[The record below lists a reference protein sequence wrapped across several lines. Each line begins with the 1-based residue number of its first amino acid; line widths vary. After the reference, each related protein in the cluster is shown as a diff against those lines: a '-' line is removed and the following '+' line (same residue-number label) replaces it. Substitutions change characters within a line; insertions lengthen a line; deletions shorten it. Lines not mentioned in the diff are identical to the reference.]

1 LGLYNDNETTT
12 SGDLKSRDYWRA
24 RFNAEMLEQALT
36 TRQPEGRIGFE
47 LIGAISVLDDLLKV
61 WPNHS
66 SLQQWHERAS
76 AVRKQVD
83 PNADRQAPFT
93 GRCMWNEHS
102 YQEAFVGYHSG
113 KLFAA
118 ELEYGEAF
126 ESFRTASQK
135 LDVLTRRLDENDHV
149 DGWPAEIV
157 AWIRQVKPEVEQL
170 REETSKKR

>member
-1 LGLYNDNETTT
+1 
-12 SGDLKSRDYWRA
+12 
-24 RFNAEMLEQALT
+24 
-36 TRQPEGRIGFE
+36 
-47 LIGAISVLDDLLKV
+47 V
-61 WPNHS
+61 
-66 SLQQWHERAS
+66 ERALIS
-76 AVRKQVD
+76 GGVRRD
-83 PNADRQAPFT
+83 
-93 GRCMWNEHS
+93 
-102 YQEAFVGYHSG
+102 HSG

-126 ESFRTASQK
+126 ESFRTASHK